1 MLLGVEAF
9 ECGKERFCGEP
20 AQLRVKALFTQYHS
34 ALTYS
39 KADSRRLCHS
49 PSRHSIMTRFRTKRS
64 NIQALKV
71 KWTNEMHEK
80 RTALGIFSSV
90 LGFTELVEFFWI
102 WQIGKIA
109 FRE

>member
-1 MLLGVEAF
+1 MNVERRGF
-9 ECGKERFCGEP
+9 VESRRSS
-20 AQLRVKALFTQYHS
+20 RVKALFTQYHS

-49 PSRHSIMTRFRTKRS
+49 PS
-64 NIQALKV
+64 V

-90 LGFTELVEFFWI
+90 LGFTELVEFLIKTFYGF
-102 WQIGKIA
+102 GK
-109 FRE
+109 

>member
-1 MLLGVEAF
+1 MNVERRGF
-9 ECGKERFCGEP
+9 VESRRSS
-20 AQLRVKALFTQYHS
+20 RVKALFTQYHS

-90 LGFTELVEFFWI
+90 LSFTDLVEFFLDM
-102 WQIGKIA
+102 A
-109 FRE
+109 NR